1 MKIGVSEVRHV
12 AQLAE
17 LAVTD
22 SQAARLAGELADIVT
37 FVEQLNELAEDP
49 AAHTI
54 VVGPDRVTLR
64 EDVVDPTPLAHPISD
79 FAPAMSQGF
88 FVVPKLDG
96 LAEG

>member
-1 MKIGVSEVRHV
+1 
-12 AQLAE
+12 
-17 LAVTD
+17 
-22 SQAARLAGELADIVT
+22 
-37 FVEQLNELAEDP
+37 LAEDP